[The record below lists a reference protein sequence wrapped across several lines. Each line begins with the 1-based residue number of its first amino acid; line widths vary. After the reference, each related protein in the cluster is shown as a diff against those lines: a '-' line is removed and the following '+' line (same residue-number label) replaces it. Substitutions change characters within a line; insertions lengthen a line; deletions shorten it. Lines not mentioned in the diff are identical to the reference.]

1 MKIAIAADDAGREL
15 KDIIKADLTAKGY
28 EIEDFGLTEHQ
39 PTADYPD
46 YAEPACRAVAE
57 GRCERGIL
65 VCGTGIGMSMC
76 ANRVPGIRCAHLT
89 DCFSA
94 EATRLH
100 NDANVIALGGRVT
113 GPGLALKIV
122 DIFLNTPFSNAERH
136 VRRIKKM
143 EAIK

>member
-1 MKIAIAADDAGREL
+1 
-15 KDIIKADLTAKGY
+15 
-28 EIEDFGLTEHQ
+28 
-39 PTADYPD
+39 
-46 YAEPACRAVAE
+46 
-57 GRCERGIL
+57 
-65 VCGTGIGMSMC
+65 MSMC